1 MFGANSRDSLS
12 VVLECYPA
20 NVFNPTTLVR
30 QDTRAMTSAPLTCP
44 VRITSRDSLDRL
56 IEVMLKFDEWS
67 LAAVQLTR
75 RSLRASGEPLDHWHT

>member
-12 VVLECYPA
+12 VVLECHPA

-30 QDTRAMTSAPLTCP
+30 QDTRAMTSAPLIRP
-44 VRITSRDSLDRL
+44 VPITSRDSLDRL

-67 LAAVQLTR
+67 LAAVQFTR
-75 RSLRASGEPLDHWHT
+75 SSLRASGEPLDHWQT